1 MLAMPEFLPGMALA
15 TAIGLLIGF
24 ERGWQLRDEAAG
36 QRVAGVRTFAM
47 LGLLGGLAAL
57 AATGPLRWIALLTLG
72 GAAAALLI
80 GHAFDMRQDRTVS
93 ATGAIAALATMLLGS
108 LAAAGH
114 HALAS
119 AAAAAL
125 VALLSARKQLHTLLR
140 QSSEADVKALVRLAL
155 VVFLVLPLLPDAA
168 LGPYGS
174 LNPRRLWVV
183 VVVIGTISFAG
194 YILTRWLGGRW
205 GGLVAASVGALVS
218 STAVTLAFAHE
229 LRREGGIA
237 SQAGIAI
244 ASAVMLARAAIL
256 VMLLAPSV
264 AWDTI
269 LLIGPALLLAIVA
282 ALGMAWAAIAAK
294 RSPAA
299 VEARP
304 PSLLTALLFASLVA
318 LVSLTAAWL
327 EQRAGTGSGALVIA
341 LGGMVDVDSA
351 IAAIGALPPASI
363 SVRIAAIAIAAP
375 VAFNTLLK
383 LGMMLAI
390 AGWNRTCW
398 AALALALPAVAIA
411 ASAAILLF

>member
-1 MLAMPEFLPGMALA
+1 MPAMPDFLPGMALA

-24 ERGWQLRDEAAG
+24 ERGWQLRDEAPG

-47 LGLLGGLAAL
+47 LGLIGGLAGL
-57 AATGPLRWIALLTLG
+57 TTTGSLRWIALLTLG
-72 GAAAALLI
+72 AAAAALLI

-93 ATGAIAALATMLLGS
+93 ATGAIAALTTMLLGA

-119 AAAAAL
+119 AAAAIL
-125 VALLSARKQLHTLLR
+125 VTLLSARKPLHALLR

-174 LNPRRLWVV
+174 LNPRRLWNV

-194 YILTRWLGGRW
+194 YILARWLGDKW

-237 SQAGIAI
+237 AQAGIAI
-244 ASAVMLARAAIL
+244 ASAVMLMRAIIL
-256 VMLLAPSV
+256 VALLAPLV
-264 AWDTI
+264 AWDVMM
-269 LLIGPALLLAIVA
+269 LVGPALLPAIVA
-282 ALGMAWAAIAAK
+282 ALSMAWAASVAK
-294 RSPAA
+294 RPPAK

-318 LVSLTAAWL
+318 LVSLAAAWL
-327 EQRAGTGSGALVIA
+327 EQRAGSGSGAVVIA

-351 IAAIGALPPASI
+351 IAAIGALPPASVP
-363 SVRIAAIAIAAP
+363 VRTAALAIAAP
-375 VAFNTLLK
+375 IAFNTLLK
-383 LGMMLAI
+383 LGLMLAI
-390 AGWNRTCW
+390 AGWNGTRW
-398 AALALALPAVAIA
+398 AALALALPVLAIA
-411 ASAAILLF
+411 ASTTLLLL

>member
-1 MLAMPEFLPGMALA
+1 MPAMPDFLPGMALA

-24 ERGWQLRDEAAG
+24 ERGWQLRDEAPG

-47 LGLLGGLAAL
+47 LGLLGGLAGL
-57 AATGPLRWIALLTLG
+57 ATTGSLRWIALLTLG
-72 GAAAALLI
+72 AVAAALLI

-194 YILTRWLGGRW
+194 YILSRWLGNKW

-218 STAVTLAFAHE
+218 STAVTLAFAQE

-237 SQAGIAI
+237 AQAGIAI
-244 ASAVMLARAAIL
+244 ASAVMLTRAIVL
-256 VMLLAPSV
+256 VMLLAPLV
-264 AWDTI
+264 AWDVI
-269 LLIGPALLLAIVA
+269 LLIGPALLLAITA
-282 ALGMAWAAIAAK
+282 ALGLAWAAIAAQ
-294 RSPAA
+294 SAPTA

-304 PSLLTALLFASLVA
+304 PSLVTALLFASLVA
-318 LVSLTAAWL
+318 IVSLAAAWL
-327 EQRAGTGSGALVIA
+327 EQRAGSGSGALVIA

-351 IAAIGALPPASI
+351 IAAIGTLPPASI
-363 SVRIAAIAIAAP
+363 SIRIAALAIAAP

-383 LGMMLAI
+383 LGMMLTI
-390 AGWNRTCW
+390 AGWNSARW
-398 AALALALPAVAIA
+398 AALALTLPVLAIA
-411 ASAAILLF
+411 ASAAVLLL